1 MLQSCVFRDFVIL
14 GPPKCLLDINCTI
27 PRVIIAGYPKSERLP
42 QDYDVSQFWQKR
54 FKWEKRKIEKIV
66 RTLHGQTVSYF
77 VEHFMPQNAIDDVD
91 ALSVISFIL

>member
-1 MLQSCVFRDFVIL
+1 M
-14 GPPKCLLDINCTI
+14 
-27 PRVIIAGYPKSERLP
+27 
-42 QDYDVSQFWQKR
+42 SQFWQKR